1 MKFLFAGIL
10 EEAEFYNITNLIV
23 LVREKIRE
31 REAKQNQVRWV
42 FAMKC
47 IFSLFLIN
55 YWKSQ
60 IDINLIWCEDP

>member
-42 FAMKC
+42 FAMKF

-55 YWKSQ
+55 Y
-60 IDINLIWCEDP
+60 

>member
-55 YWKSQ
+55 Y
-60 IDINLIWCEDP
+60 